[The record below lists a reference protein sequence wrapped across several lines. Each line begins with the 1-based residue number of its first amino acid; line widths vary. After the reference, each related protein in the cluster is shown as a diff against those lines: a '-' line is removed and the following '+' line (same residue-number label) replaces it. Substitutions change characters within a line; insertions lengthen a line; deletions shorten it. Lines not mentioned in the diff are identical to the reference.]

1 MSTSF
6 KKNDKL
12 ICNEDINRPKE
23 PAIYVRA
30 PRGKS
35 PNMFV
40 TFPATGN
47 PEEEQMTLKTNC
59 HKVLPSEEEEYAAKV
74 DTAKRYRSVAERRAA
89 SMSAEAEAKAKRR
102 VVRAAEEAERRAAA
116 IAAEQQ
122 QQPDPNTTRFDQTLI
137 PNPDIGPVPPAPA
150 DAPADAAGP
159 NEAYN
164 IAKIKDII
172 AQYEVRIGRPYVAAG
187 GAGGGGIAEY
197 NKETEVFKQKVLL
210 LKKMLV
216 YPTRNHVENVILF
229 PEFLADTN
237 PDVILVDDLTDV
249 INRLKNTLIGGEAV
263 VNNELTIG
271 VNTEV
276 GNLTGPR
283 KVLSRIGQRKLAS
296 LMALFSRLYLPP
308 LIKSR
313 AYKPNYLGNKLMEL
327 LVNGSILPLDRRN
340 ERNQL
345 DTINIS
351 IAFIE
356 YINDKG
362 TINKAFYESLTNGD
376 LIYETYKQNYVT
388 SSTPAKI
395 SRALIKIRTSKW
407 LADDNIVELPR
418 EYIFNQYTKEE
429 DTKMGKNDQICDP
442 ISKYPR
448 LLPEPSG
455 LPPSPFQPTQGMT
468 NVPVDVLYVNRIGP
482 NFANRNYTEMRRAI
496 RSPFPSSTGSL
507 VGSKNST
514 MGSSSGTGSGFGSGS
529 VSGVS
534 SSSVSGSV
542 GRRGGR
548 ATARVTTRKRLEG
561 NVGLLASRCFPTIIR
576 RRSRRIIKKG
586 IVRRNK
592 KTRR

>member
-1 MSTSF
+1 
-6 KKNDKL
+6 
-12 ICNEDINRPKE
+12 
-23 PAIYVRA
+23 
-30 PRGKS
+30 
-35 PNMFV
+35 
-40 TFPATGN
+40 
-47 PEEEQMTLKTNC
+47 
-59 HKVLPSEEEEYAAKV
+59 
-74 DTAKRYRSVAERRAA
+74 
-89 SMSAEAEAKAKRR
+89 
-102 VVRAAEEAERRAAA
+102 
-116 IAAEQQ
+116 
-122 QQPDPNTTRFDQTLI
+122 
-137 PNPDIGPVPPAPA
+137 
-150 DAPADAAGP
+150 
-159 NEAYN
+159 
-164 IAKIKDII
+164 
-172 AQYEVRIGRPYVAAG
+172 
-187 GAGGGGIAEY
+187 
-197 NKETEVFKQKVLL
+197 
-210 LKKMLV
+210 MLV

-237 PDVILVDDLTDV
+237 PDVNLVDDLTDV
-249 INRLKNTLIGGEAV
+249 INKLKIALFGGEAV
-263 VNNELTIG
+263 VNELTIV

>member
-59 HKVLPSEEEEYAAKV
+59 HKVLPLEQAEYNDKV
-74 DTAKRYRSVAERRAA
+74 ARAVRRRSRSVAERRAA
-89 SMSAEAEAKAKRR
+89 PPAAPVVAGPIAPYAEVGQR
-102 VVRAAEEAERRAAA
+102 V
-116 IAAEQQ
+116 
-122 QQPDPNTTRFDQTLI
+122 DTRFDQTLT
-137 PNPDIGPVPPAPA
+137 PNPLIGPVPPAPA
-150 DAPADAAGP
+150 DAAADAAGP
-159 NEAYN
+159 DEAYN

-172 AQYEVRIGRPYVAAG
+172 AKYEVRIERHYQPAAG
-187 GAGGGGIAEY
+187 DGGEAEY

-327 LVNGSILPLDRRN
+327 LVNGAILPLDQRN
-340 ERNQL
+340 ERDQL

-356 YINDKG
+356 YINDGG

>member
-1 MSTSF
+1 
-6 KKNDKL
+6 
-12 ICNEDINRPKE
+12 
-23 PAIYVRA
+23 
-30 PRGKS
+30 
-35 PNMFV
+35 MFV
-40 TFPATGN
+40 TFPATDN
-47 PEEEQMTLKTNC
+47 PEEKQMTLKTNC
-59 HKVLPSEEEEYAAKV
+59 HKVLPSEQVEYDAKV
-74 DTAKRYRSVAERRAA
+74 ERAVRLRSRSRSVAERRAA
-89 SMSAEAEAKAKRR
+89 PAAPVVAGPIAPYAEVGQR
-102 VVRAAEEAERRAAA
+102 V
-116 IAAEQQ
+116 
-122 QQPDPNTTRFDQTLI
+122 DTRFDQTLI
-137 PNPDIGPVPPAPA
+137 PNPLIGHVPPAPA
-150 DAPADAAGP
+150 DAAADAAGP
-159 NEAYN
+159 DEAYN

-172 AQYEVRIGRPYVAAG
+172 AQYEVRIERHYQPGDGDG
-187 GAGGGGIAEY
+187 GEAEY

-237 PDVILVDDLTDV
+237 PDVDLVDDLTDV
-249 INRLKNTLIGGEAV
+249 INTLKNTLIGGEAV
-263 VNNELTIG
+263 VNNELTIV

-327 LVNGSILPLDRRN
+327 LVNGAILPLNRRN

-468 NVPVDVLYVNRIGP
+468 NVPVDVLYANRIGP

-576 RRSRRIIKKG
+576 RRSRRII
-586 IVRRNK
+586 V
-592 KTRR
+592 TYVFL

>member
-12 ICNEDINRPKE
+12 ICNEGINRPKE

-30 PRGKS
+30 PRGRS
-35 PNMFV
+35 DNMFV

-47 PEEEQMTLKTNC
+47 PEQEQMTLKTNC
-59 HKVLPSEEEEYAAKV
+59 HKVLPLEQAEYDAKV
-74 DTAKRYRSVAERRAA
+74 ARAVRLRSRSVAERRAA
-89 SMSAEAEAKAKRR
+89 P
-102 VVRAAEEAERRAAA
+102 AAA
-116 IAAEQQ
+116 QAVPIAPAHAVVGQI
-122 QQPDPNTTRFDQTLI
+122 DTRFDQTLMR
-137 PNPDIGPVPPAPA
+137 NPAIGPAPVG
-150 DAPADAAGP
+150 PADAAGAD
-159 NEAYN
+159 EAYY
-164 IAKIKDII
+164 ITKIKRII
-172 AQYEVRIGRPYVAAG
+172 AEYEVRIGRPYVG
-187 GAGGGGIAEY
+187 GAGGGDQTAAIAEY
-197 NKETEVFKQKVLL
+197 NKETEVFKQKVPL

-216 YPTRNHVENVILF
+216 YPTRNHVENVVLF
-229 PEFLADTN
+229 QGFLED
-237 PDVILVDDLTDV
+237 DDLDDI

-263 VNNELTIG
+263 VNNELTIA
-271 VNTEV
+271 VNTEI
-276 GNLTGPR
+276 GNFARPR
-283 KVLSRIGQRKLAS
+283 KVLSLIGQRKIAS

-313 AYKPNYLGNKLMEL
+313 AYKPNNLGNKLMEL
-327 LVNGSILPLDRRN
+327 LVNGSILPLQQREDRD
-340 ERNQL
+340 QL

-356 YINDKG
+356 YINDGG

-395 SRALIKIRTSKW
+395 SRSLIKIRTSKW

-448 LLPEPSG
+448 LLPEPSE

-468 NVPVDVLYVNRIGP
+468 NVPVDVLYANRIGP
-482 NFANRNYTEMRRAI
+482 NFVNRNYTEMRRAI

-514 MGSSSGTGSGFGSGS
+514 MGSSSGS

-548 ATARVTTRKRLEG
+548 AAART
-561 NVGLLASRCFPTIIR
+561 
-576 RRSRRIIKKG
+576 RRIIKKG

>member
-249 INRLKNTLIGGEAV
+249 INRLKNTLFGGEAV
-263 VNNELTIG
+263 VNELTIV

-327 LVNGSILPLDRRN
+327 LVNGAILPLDQRN
-340 ERNQL
+340 ERDQL

-356 YINDKG
+356 YINDGG

>member
-1 MSTSF
+1 MIYMSTSF

-12 ICNEDINRPKE
+12 ICNEGINRPKE

-30 PRGKS
+30 PRGRS
-35 PNMFV
+35 DNMFV

-47 PEEEQMTLKTNC
+47 PEQEQMTLKTNC
-59 HKVLPSEEEEYAAKV
+59 HKVLPLEQAEYDAKV
-74 DTAKRYRSVAERRAA
+74 ERAVRVRSRSVAERRAA
-89 SMSAEAEAKAKRR
+89 PP
-102 VVRAAEEAERRAAA
+102 VAAA
-116 IAAEQQ
+116 QAGPIAPAHAAVGQI
-122 QQPDPNTTRFDQTLI
+122 DTRFDQTLMR
-137 PNPDIGPVPPAPA
+137 NPAIGPAPVG
-150 DAPADAAGP
+150 PADAAGAD
-159 NEAYN
+159 EAYY
-164 IAKIKDII
+164 ITKIKRII
-172 AQYEVRIGRPYVAAG
+172 AEYEVRIGRPYVG
-187 GAGGGGIAEY
+187 GAGGGDQTAAIAEY

-216 YPTRNHVENVILF
+216 YPTRNHVENVVLF
-229 PEFLADTN
+229 QEFLED
-237 PDVILVDDLTDV
+237 DDLDDV

-263 VNNELTIG
+263 VNNELTIA
-271 VNTEV
+271 VNTEI
-276 GNLTGPR
+276 GNFARPR
-283 KVLSRIGQRKLAS
+283 KDLSPIGQRKLAS

-327 LVNGSILPLDRRN
+327 LVNGSILPLVQ
-340 ERNQL
+340 RNQRDKL

-356 YINDKG
+356 YINDGG

-395 SRALIKIRTSKW
+395 SRSLIKIRTSKW

-429 DTKMGKNDQICDP
+429 DIKMGKNDQICDP

-468 NVPVDVLYVNRIGP
+468 NVPVDVLYANRIGP
-482 NFANRNYTEMRRAI
+482 NFVNRNYTEMRRAI

-514 MGSSSGTGSGFGSGS
+514 MGSSSGAST
-529 VSGVS
+529 
-534 SSSVSGSV
+534 SSVSGSV

-548 ATARVTTRKRLEG
+548 ANART
-561 NVGLLASRCFPTIIR
+561 
-576 RRSRRIIKKG
+576 RRIIKKG
-586 IVRRNK
+586 VVRRNK

>member
-23 PAIYVRA
+23 PAIYVSA
-30 PRGKS
+30 PKGRS
-35 PNMFV
+35 DNMFV
-40 TFPATGN
+40 TFPATDN
-47 PEEEQMTLKTNC
+47 PEEKQITLKTNC
-59 HKVLPSEEEEYAAKV
+59 HKVLPSEQAEYNDKV
-74 DTAKRYRSVAERRAA
+74 ARAVRRRSRSVAERRAA
-89 SMSAEAEAKAKRR
+89 P
-102 VVRAAEEAERRAAA
+102 AAA
-116 IAAEQQ
+116 VVAGPIAPYAEVGQRV
-122 QQPDPNTTRFDQTLI
+122 DTRFDQTLMR
-137 PNPDIGPVPPAPA
+137 NPDIGPAAPPAPA
-150 DAPADAAGP
+150 DAAADAAGAD
-159 NEAYN
+159 EAYY
-164 IAKIKDII
+164 ITQIKRII
-172 AQYEVRIGRPYVAAG
+172 VQYEARIGTPYVG
-187 GAGGGGIAEY
+187 GAGAGDQTEAIAEY
-197 NKETEVFKQKVLL
+197 NKATEVFKQKVPL

-216 YPTRNHVENVILF
+216 YPTRNHVENVVLF
-229 PEFLADTN
+229 QEFLENGNLIDIIT
-237 PDVILVDDLTDV
+237 T
-249 INRLKNTLIGGEAV
+249 LKDTLIGGAAV
-263 VNNELTIG
+263 VNNELTIV
-271 VNTEV
+271 VNTEI
-276 GNLTGPR
+276 GDPAIPR
-283 KVLSRIGQRKLAS
+283 KVLSLIGQRKLAS

-327 LVNGSILPLDRRN
+327 LVNGSILPLDQRN
-340 ERNQL
+340 ERYQL
-345 DTINIS
+345 DTIHIS
-351 IAFIE
+351 NAFIE
-356 YINDKG
+356 YINDGG

-429 DTKMGKNDQICDP
+429 DIKMGKNDQICDP

-468 NVPVDVLYVNRIGP
+468 NVPVDVLYANRIGP

>member
-12 ICNEDINRPKE
+12 ICNEGINRPKE

-30 PRGKS
+30 PRGRS
-35 PNMFV
+35 ANMFV

-47 PEEEQMTLKTNC
+47 PEEEQITLKTNC
-59 HKVLPSEEEEYAAKV
+59 HKVLPSEQVEYDAKV
-74 DTAKRYRSVAERRAA
+74 ERAVRLRSRSRSVAERRAA
-89 SMSAEAEAKAKRR
+89 AP
-102 VVRAAEEAERRAAA
+102 AAPAAPVA
-116 IAAEQQ
+116 GPIAPVAVGQI
-122 QQPDPNTTRFDQTLI
+122 DTRFDQTLMR
-137 PNPDIGPVPPAPA
+137 NPDIGPAQPPPVDPA
-150 DAPADAAGP
+150 ILVGRDEP
-159 NEAYN
+159 YY
-164 IAKIKDII
+164 IAKIKRII
-172 AQYEVRIGRPYVAAG
+172 TQYEARIGRPYVG
-187 GAGGGGIAEY
+187 GAGGGDQTAAIAEY

-229 PEFLADTN
+229 PEFLAD
-237 PDVILVDDLTDV
+237 DDLDDV

-263 VNNELTIG
+263 VNNELTID
-271 VNTEV
+271 VNTEI
-276 GNLTGPR
+276 GNFTRPR
-283 KVLSRIGQRKLAS
+283 RVLSLIGQRKLAS
-296 LMALFSRLYLPP
+296 LMALFSRLYIPS

-313 AYKPNYLGNKLMEL
+313 DYKPNNLGNKLMEL
-327 LVNGSILPLDRRN
+327 LVNGSILPLDKRN
-340 ERNQL
+340 ERDQL
-345 DTINIS
+345 DNINIS

-356 YINDKG
+356 YINNGG
-362 TINKAFYESLTNGD
+362 TINKSFYEGLTNGD

-388 SSTPAKI
+388 STTLAKI
-395 SRALIKIRTSKW
+395 SKPLIKIRTSKW
-407 LADDNIVELPR
+407 LADDNIFELPR

-429 DTKMGKNDQICDP
+429 GVKMGKNDQICDP

-448 LLPEPSG
+448 LLPEPSE

-468 NVPVDVLYVNRIGP
+468 NVPVDVLYANRIGP

-514 MGSSSGTGSGFGSGS
+514 MGSSSGS

-534 SSSVSGSV
+534 SSSVSGSD

-548 ATARVTTRKRLEG
+548 ATARVTTRKRLEE
-561 NVGLLASRCFPTIIR
+561 NVGLLASRCFPTKLLRLTPTEFNHSPSTSSTARSIIR

>member
-12 ICNEDINRPKE
+12 ICNEGINRPKE

-30 PRGKS
+30 PRGRS
-35 PNMFV
+35 DNMFV
-40 TFPATGN
+40 TFPATDN
-47 PEEEQMTLKTNC
+47 PEEEQITLKTNC
-59 HKVLPSEEEEYAAKV
+59 HKVLPLEQAEYNDKV
-74 DTAKRYRSVAERRAA
+74 ARAVRRRSRSVAERRAA
-89 SMSAEAEAKAKRR
+89 PAAP
-102 VVRAAEEAERRAAA
+102 VVAGPIAPYAAVGQ
-116 IAAEQQ
+116 I
-122 QQPDPNTTRFDQTLI
+122 DTRFDQTLMR
-137 PNPDIGPVPPAPA
+137 NPDIGPAAPPAPA
-150 DAPADAAGP
+150 DAAADAAGP

-172 AQYEVRIGRPYVAAG
+172 AQYEVRIGTPYVG
-187 GAGGGGIAEY
+187 GAGGGDQTAAIAGY

-216 YPTRNHVENVILF
+216 YPTRNHVENVVLF
-229 PEFLADTN
+229 PEFLAD
-237 PDVILVDDLTDV
+237 DDLDDV

-263 VNNELTIG
+263 VNNELTIA
-271 VNTEV
+271 VNTEI
-276 GNLTGPR
+276 GNFARPR

-313 AYKPNYLGNKLMEL
+313 AYKPNNLGNKLMEL
-327 LVNGSILPLDRRN
+327 LVNGSILPLQQREDRD
-340 ERNQL
+340 QL

-356 YINDKG
+356 YINDGG
-362 TINKAFYESLTNGD
+362 TINKAFYEGLTNGD

-388 SSTPAKI
+388 STTPAKI
-395 SRALIKIRTSKW
+395 SKPLIKIRTSKW

-429 DTKMGKNDQICDP
+429 GAKIGKNDQICDP

-448 LLPEPSG
+448 LLPEPSE

-468 NVPVDVLYVNRIGP
+468 NAPVDVLYANRIGP
-482 NFANRNYTEMRRAI
+482 NFINRNYTEMRRAI

-514 MGSSSGTGSGFGSGS
+514 MGSSSGFGSGSNSGSGS

-548 ATARVTTRKRLEG
+548 ATARVTTRK
-561 NVGLLASRCFPTIIR
+561 
-576 RRSRRIIKKG
+576 IIKKG

>member
-12 ICNEDINRPKE
+12 ICNEGINRPKE

-30 PRGKS
+30 PRGRS
-35 PNMFV
+35 ANMFV

-47 PEEEQMTLKTNC
+47 PEEEQITLKTNC
-59 HKVLPSEEEEYAAKV
+59 HKVLPSEQLEYDAKV
-74 DTAKRYRSVAERRAA
+74 ERAVRLRSRSRSVAERRAA
-89 SMSAEAEAKAKRR
+89 P
-102 VVRAAEEAERRAAA
+102 AAA
-116 IAAEQQ
+116 GPIAAAAAAG
-122 QQPDPNTTRFDQTLI
+122 PIVAAVGDTRFDQTLMR
-137 PNPDIGPVPPAPA
+137 NPAIGPAPVG
-150 DAPADAAGP
+150 PADAAGAD
-159 NEAYN
+159 EAYI
-164 IAKIKDII
+164 IAKIKRII
-172 AQYEVRIGRPYVAAG
+172 AEYEVRIGRPYVG
-187 GAGGGGIAEY
+187 GAGGGDQTAAIAEY
-197 NKETEVFKQKVLL
+197 NKETEVFKQRVLL

-216 YPTRNHVENVILF
+216 YPTRNHVENVVLF
-229 PEFLADTN
+229 QEFLSD
-237 PDVILVDDLTDV
+237 DDLDDV

-263 VNNELTIG
+263 ANNELTIV
-271 VNTEV
+271 VNTEI
-276 GNLTGPR
+276 GNFARPR
-283 KVLSRIGQRKLAS
+283 KVLSLIGQRKIAS

-313 AYKPNYLGNKLMEL
+313 DYKPNNLGNKLMEL
-327 LVNGSILPLDRRN
+327 LVNGSILPLVQRN
-340 ERNQL
+340 ERDQL

-356 YINDKG
+356 YINDGG

-395 SRALIKIRTSKW
+395 SRSLIKIRTSKW

-418 EYIFNQYTKEE
+418 EYIFNQYAKEE
-429 DTKMGKNDQICDP
+429 DIKIGKNDQICDP

-468 NVPVDVLYVNRIGP
+468 NAPVDVLYANRIGP
-482 NFANRNYTEMRRAI
+482 NFVNRNYTEMRRAI

-514 MGSSSGTGSGFGSGS
+514 MGSSSGS

-548 ATARVTTRKRLEG
+548 AAARVTT
-561 NVGLLASRCFPTIIR
+561 
-576 RRSRRIIKKG
+576 RRIIKKG
-586 IVRRNK
+586 VVRRNK